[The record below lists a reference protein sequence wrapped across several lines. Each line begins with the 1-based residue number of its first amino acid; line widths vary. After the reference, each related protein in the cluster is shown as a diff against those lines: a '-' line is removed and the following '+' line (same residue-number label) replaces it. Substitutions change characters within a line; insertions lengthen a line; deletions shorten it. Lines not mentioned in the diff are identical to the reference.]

1 MQILVAVLPLVQVF
15 LLRAL
20 RNVVF
25 IRGAEVG
32 VNATGISIF
41 LLLLPYCLV
50 AGYAL
55 TLACSLLA
63 REEGAA
69 GIGLVYA
76 ADSIGSIGGGVL
88 FSFVLVGFLDH
99 AGILV
104 YPAVLNLLVAC
115 AMGFAPDTNCFRRLQ
130 VFWPSR

>member
-1 MQILVAVLPLVQVF
+1 MQMLVAVLPLLQVF

-20 RNVVF
+20 RNVIF

-41 LLLLPYCLV
+41 VLLLPYCLV

-63 REEGAA
+63 RKEGAS
-69 GIGLVYA
+69 GIGQVYV
-76 ADSIGSIGGGVL
+76 ADSIGSVGGGIL
-88 FSFVLVGFLDH
+88 FSFVLVRFLTM
-99 AGILV
+99 
-104 YPAVLNLLVAC
+104 P
-115 AMGFAPDTNCFRRLQ
+115 P
-130 VFWPSR
+130 FWFIPPF